1 MNPDPR
7 PHSAVSTGVGLSGLA
22 GLAVWMAVARQY
34 HMVGALAAVA
44 TILACGI
51 PMVLWSLLI
60 DRVHRSST
68 TGIDWALRRPYSQSL
83 DISVAKLAGLWAT
96 WAIIAAVYA
105 ISRFY
110 WTGNYVFAMQTLMT
124 ASPFL
129 FVASV
134 PYVIWLDRR
143 LRTPHDGCWAFGS
156 LLMGDRTADRSAIAD
171 HLRSW
176 AVKGFFLAFML
187 SGFPGNFFDIVQR
200 PFPGF
205 AEPVPLA
212 NFLISVMFLID
223 MAMATVGYILTMKP
237 LDAHIRSATPY
248 ASGWISAL
256 ICYPPF
262 VLMSGG
268 GPLDYHPGTME
279 WSYWLRDQP
288 ALLWANG
295 IMLVLLTAIYAWATV
310 AFGLRFSNLTHRGI
324 LTHGP
329 YAWSKHP
336 AYLAKNA
343 FWWLSTLPFL
353 VTSGSTTDAIRNTV
367 ILAAVSAVY
376 WWRALTEEKHL
387 GNDADY
393 RVYAAWIGRNGIF
406 ARLGLSR

>member
-1 MNPDPR
+1 MTADPR
-7 PHSAVSTGVGLSGLA
+7 PHSAVSTGVGLAGLVGLA
-22 GLAVWMAVARQY
+22 IWMGIARHYQ
-34 HMVGALAAVA
+34 MVGTLAAVA

-51 PMVLWSLLI
+51 PMVLWSLLV
-60 DRVHRSST
+60 DRVHRNPT
-68 TGIDWALRRPYSQSL
+68 TGIDWSQRRPYSESL

-96 WAIIAAVYA
+96 WAVIAAIYA

-129 FVASV
+129 FIASI

-143 LRTPHDGCWAFGS
+143 LRNPHDGCWAFGS
-156 LLMGDRTADRSAIAD
+156 LLMGDRAADRSAIAD

-295 IMLVLLTAIYAWATV
+295 IVLVLLTAIYAWATV

-336 AYLAKNA
+336 AYLSKNA

-353 VTSGSTTDAIRNTV
+353 VTSGSTADGVRNTV

-406 ARLGLSR
+406 TRLGLSR